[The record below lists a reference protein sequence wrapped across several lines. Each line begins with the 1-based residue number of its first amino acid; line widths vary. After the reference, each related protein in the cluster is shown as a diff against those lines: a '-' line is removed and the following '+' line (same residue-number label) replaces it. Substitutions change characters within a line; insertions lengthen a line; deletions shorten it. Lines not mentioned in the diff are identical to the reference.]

1 MEEKAAE
8 SRSSQF
14 FSCDLIDGV
23 PPIERRHLHDE
34 LRERLRE
41 AIIAGELAPNAKVPE
56 KELCERFGVSR
67 TPLREA
73 LKVLAH
79 EGLVIL
85 NHNRGATVS
94 PLTIHDLEEAFP
106 VYAHLE
112 ALAGELACARA
123 TAEEIEEIRQL
134 HEQMV
139 GHYRRNDLQR
149 CLDLDDMVHERIQLA
164 ARNATLLQILRTV
177 SGPIRRARMY
187 ATALKAE
194 LADAIADHEG
204 IIAALEARDGMRLA
218 VLLRAHMDNALE
230 CLRSA
235 LALRMVTAVED
246 RGITDFGM
254 NNPACPM

>member
-1 MEEKAAE
+1 MDEKAAE
-8 SRSSQF
+8 GRSNLF
-14 FSCDLIDGV
+14 FSCDLADDV
-23 PPIERRHLHDE
+23 PPIARRHLHDE
-34 LRERLRE
+34 LRERLRD
-41 AIIAGELAPNAKVPE
+41 AIITGELAPNAKVPE

-85 NHNRGATVS
+85 THNRGATVS

-112 ALAGELACARA
+112 ALAGELACMRL
-123 TAEEIEEIRQL
+123 TAEEIAEIRQL

-139 GHYRRNDLQR
+139 NHYRRRDLKRCFEIND
-149 CLDLDDMVHERIQLA
+149 MIHERIQLG
-164 ARNATLLQILRTV
+164 ARNTTLLQILYTV
-177 SGPIRRARMY
+177 SGPIRRARTY
-187 ATALKAE
+187 ASAME
-194 LADAIADHEG
+194 VDLADAIADHDG

-235 LALRMVTAVED
+235 LALRAVAALED
-246 RGITDFGM
+246 RGSSEIQMG
-254 NNPACPM
+254 CPPH